1 MTTFASEIK
10 PKIYE
15 GGEEPFCSLFI
26 IWRPTNQGGYFCC
39 KDMIGMWVCLM
50 AKKKNVANR
59 PSPSDDEQQNSTTG
73 GNASTSFPRGSPEW
87 KRVVSKVTTLW
98 QNQDL
103 TSAQSPSVSRCL
115 PWSILGDKH
124 VWEAACQRG
133 DVVLEAK
140 ANVRSEECGALFPH
154 RFLPHSDQFPSLI
167 QIPHPTGHFRLRW
180 RIWNTRKQLCFA
192 PRPNCFLGDVRF
204 QFYNIRQLKKSFNFP
219 MFHWHRTV
227 QWYTYIKEYLH
238 SFYPLSE
245 DRKSCLPAAESQ
257 TTPSEYS
264 C

>member
-154 RFLPHSDQFPSLI
+154 RFLPHLQLSQIKLQLHEEQQRVMGLGAIKCCTLFVPYSGMSLVSRP
-167 QIPHPTGHFRLRW
+167 QSCKPRRW
-180 RIWNTRKQLCFA
+180 R
-192 PRPNCFLGDVRF
+192 
-204 QFYNIRQLKKSFNFP
+204 
-219 MFHWHRTV
+219 
-227 QWYTYIKEYLH
+227 
-238 SFYPLSE
+238 
-245 DRKSCLPAAESQ
+245 
-257 TTPSEYS
+257 
-264 C
+264 